1 MCNLT
6 EQLSEGVTDLPF
18 VKAEINY
25 AGDIV
30 GRAVFDLIEQD
41 NMNVSFVPATV
52 RVHDL
57 REVREQFNLD
67 THGFA
72 FVRHVSSAATS
83 PELRDQ
89 NLTLQGVH
97 SKINETY
104 QTEIAAY
111 LQQLTGAR
119 EVIAQTSGLLVRTSN
134 RAKKKS
140 WATPAT
146 FVHLDF
152 TKDSANK
159 FLNWSAEEIG
169 LELKPYRRFMVFQT
183 WRVISGAPQ
192 DNTLAICDGRSA
204 SGTDAIVMD
213 SVIGSRDKPG
223 AFFESRLCLSNSAH
237 RWYYLSNM
245 EPEDLL
251 VFKGFDSDIPDSMNA
266 MHTAFE
272 IPGASDQAV
281 PRTSVEARFFAF
293 FD

>member
-1 MCNLT
+1 MSNLA
-6 EQLSEGVTDLPF
+6 EQLSEAVEDLPF
-18 VKAEINY
+18 VEAEINY
-25 AGDIV
+25 AGDIA
-30 GRAVFDLIEQD
+30 GRAVFDVVD
-41 NMNVSFVPATV
+41 HANMNVAFVPNTV
-52 RVHDL
+52 RIHDL

-72 FVRHVSSAATS
+72 YVRHPSSAATRS
-83 PELRDQ
+83 ELREQ

-97 SKINETY
+97 SEINETY
-104 QTEIAAY
+104 QAEIAAY

-152 TKDSANK
+152 TENSANK
-159 FLNWSAEEIG
+159 FLKWSVEEIG

-204 SGTDAIVMD
+204 SGSDAIVMD
-213 SVIGSRDKPG
+213 SVIGPRDKPG
-223 AFFESRLCLSNSAH
+223 AFFESRLCLSNPGH
-237 RWYYLSNM
+237 RWYYLSDM
-245 EPEDLL
+245 APEDLL
-251 VFKGFDSDIPDSMNA
+251 IFKGFDSDIPTSMNA

-272 IPGASDQAV
+272 IPSASDQAI

>member
-1 MCNLT
+1 MSNLAET
-6 EQLSEGVTDLPF
+6 ASHTAQDLPF
-18 VKAEINY
+18 VEAEINY

-30 GRAVFDLIEQD
+30 GRAVFDVVEPN
-41 NMNVSFVPATV
+41 NMNVAFVPANV
-52 RVHDL
+52 RIRD
-57 REVREQFNLD
+57 VRAARDQFNLE

-72 FVRHVSSAATS
+72 FVRHPSSAATN
-83 PELRDQ
+83 PELREQ
-89 NLTLQGVH
+89 NLSLQGVH
-97 SKINETY
+97 SDINEIY
-104 QTEIAAY
+104 QSEIATY

-152 TKDSANK
+152 TEDSAKK
-159 FLNWSAEEIG
+159 FLRWSQEETG
-169 LELKPYRRFMVFQT
+169 LEVKPFRRFMIFQT
-183 WRVISGAPQ
+183 WRVISGGAQ

-213 SVIGSRDKPG
+213 SVIGPRDKPG
-223 AFFESRLCLSNSAH
+223 AFFESRLCLPNPEH
-237 RWYYLSNM
+237 RWYYLSEM
-245 EPEDLL
+245 QPEDLL
-251 VFKGFDSDIPDSMNA
+251 VFKGFDSEIPTSMNA

-272 IPGASDQAV
+272 NLSAADNAT
-281 PRTSVEARFFAF
+281 PRVSVEARFFAF